1 MSIDII
7 DFDKP
12 VPKHI
17 AVIMD
22 GNGRWAKKQGLVAR
36 LKGHEAGAETI
47 RAVLRACDEAGVRYL
62 TLYAFSTENW
72 KRSKSEVAGLMELLR
87 RFLIKNT
94 DELIEKGIRLRAI
107 GQIDRLPDQTR
118 KELKRSIEK
127 SKNETKLDLILA
139 LSYGGRTEIVDCIR
153 QISSIV
159 KSGELDPE
167 DISEETVKQNL
178 YAPDVPDPEL
188 LIRTSG
194 EMRIS
199 NFLLWQI
206 SYSEIYVTETLWP
219 DFRENDFY
227 EAIADY
233 QKRSRRFGGRL
244 TNNE

>member
-12 VPKHI
+12 VPKHV

-22 GNGRWAKKQGLVAR
+22 GNGRWAKKHGFAAR

-47 RAVLRACDEAGVRYL
+47 RAVLRACDNTGVRYL

-87 RFLIKNT
+87 RFLIKNI

-107 GQIDRLPDQTR
+107 GQIARLPNGTR
-118 KELKRSIEK
+118 KELERSIEK
-127 SKNETKLDLILA
+127 SKHNTKLDLILA
-139 LSYGGRTEIVDCIR
+139 LSYGSRTEIVDCIR
-153 QISSIV
+153 QIALNV
-159 KSGELDPE
+159 KDGKLAPE
-167 DISEETVKQNL
+167 DISEETVREHL
-178 YAPDVPDPEL
+178 YAPDIPDPEL

-206 SYSEIYVTETLWP
+206 SYSEIYVTPILWP
-219 DFRENDFY
+219 EFKEDDFY
-227 EAIADY
+227 IAIADY
-233 QKRSRRFGGRL
+233 QNRSRRYGGRIC
-244 TNNE
+244 NP

>member
-12 VPKHI
+12 VPKHV

-47 RAVLRACDEAGVRYL
+47 RAVLRACDKTGVRYL

-118 KELKRSIEK
+118 KELERSIEK

-153 QISSIV
+153 RISSIV
-159 KSGELDPE
+159 QSGKLNPE

-219 DFRENDFY
+219 DFKENDFY
-227 EAIADY
+227 AAIADY
-233 QKRSRRFGGRL
+233 QKRSRRFGGV
-244 TNNE
+244 

>member
-7 DFDKP
+7 NFDKP

-17 AVIMD
+17 SVIMD
-22 GNGRWAKKQGLVAR
+22 GNGRWAKKHGFAAK

-47 RAVLRACDEAGVRYL
+47 RAVLRACDNTGVRYL

-72 KRSKSEVAGLMELLR
+72 KRSRAEVTGLMKLLR
-87 RFLIKNT
+87 DFLINNT

-107 GQIDRLPDQTR
+107 GQIEKLPGETR
-118 KELKRSIEK
+118 KELERSIDK
-127 SKNETKLDLILA
+127 SKHNTKLDLILA

-153 QISSIV
+153 QISLIV
-159 KSGELDPE
+159 KSGEMNPE

-206 SYSEIYVTETLWP
+206 SYSEIYVTPVLWP
-219 DFRENDFY
+219 DFREDDFY

-233 QKRSRRFGGRL
+233 QNRSRRYGGR
-244 TNNE
+244 

>member
-7 DFDKP
+7 NFDKP

-17 AVIMD
+17 SVIMD
-22 GNGRWAKKQGLVAR
+22 GNGRWAKKHGFAAK

-47 RAVLRACDEAGVRYL
+47 RAVLRACDNTGVRYL

-72 KRSKSEVAGLMELLR
+72 KRSRAEVTGLMKLLR
-87 RFLIKNT
+87 DFLINNT

-107 GQIDRLPDQTR
+107 GQIEKLPGETR
-118 KELKRSIEK
+118 KELERSIDK
-127 SKNETKLDLILA
+127 SKHNTKLDLILA

-159 KSGELDPE
+159 KSGEINPE

-206 SYSEIYVTETLWP
+206 SYSEIYVTPVLWP
-219 DFRENDFY
+219 DFREDDFY

-233 QKRSRRFGGRL
+233 QNRSRRYGGR
-244 TNNE
+244 

>member
-7 DFDKP
+7 KFDKSI
-12 VPKHI
+12 PKHI

-47 RAVLRACDEAGVRYL
+47 RAVLRACDKTGVRYL

-118 KELKRSIEK
+118 KELERSIEK

-139 LSYGGRTEIVDCIR
+139 LSYGGRTEIVNCIR
-153 QISSIV
+153 RISSIV
-159 KSGELDPE
+159 KSGELNPE

-206 SYSEIYVTETLWP
+206 SYSEIYVTEILWP

-233 QKRSRRFGGRL
+233 QKRLRRFGGV
-244 TNNE
+244 